1 MLTDVAFAELQF
13 NVVLS
18 AAVMDVGCA
27 VMLTAGMF
35 PTVTVT
41 LAVVV
46 PY

>member
-1 MLTDVAFAELQF
+1 MLTNVAFALLQLS
-13 NVVLS
+13 VVLLP
-18 AAVMDVGCA
+18 AVMDVGCA

-46 PY
+46 P